1 MWGGRWSRGAR
12 VRQGRKEVCTR
23 QAGESRE
30 TANQSQTR
38 ESPYVFDPVHELKV
52 KNPRTWAVG
61 GRVVVP

>member
-1 MWGGRWSRGAR
+1 M
-12 VRQGRKEVCTR
+12 CTR